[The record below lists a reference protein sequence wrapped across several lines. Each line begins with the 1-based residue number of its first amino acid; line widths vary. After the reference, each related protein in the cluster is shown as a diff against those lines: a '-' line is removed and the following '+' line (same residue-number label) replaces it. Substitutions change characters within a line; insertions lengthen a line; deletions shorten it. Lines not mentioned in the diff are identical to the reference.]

1 MQPVDDK
8 RQTLLPS
15 NLSLILKQAVA
26 SSPDLMRSQD
36 VLPNGRM
43 DKRTAKPSLVRP
55 AASTPQGFC
64 TEIVEVHHST
74 PCIKCG
80 LGLGMFSHI

>member
-8 RQTLLPS
+8 RQALLPS

-36 VLPNGRM
+36 ILPNGRL
-43 DKRTAKPSLVRP
+43 DKRTAEPSLVCP
-55 AASTPQGFC
+55 AASTPQGFS
-64 TEIVEVHHST
+64 TEIVEVHHFT

>member
-8 RQTLLPS
+8 WQALLPS

-26 SSPDLMRSQD
+26 SSPDLMGCQD
-36 VLPNGRM
+36 ILLNGRL
-43 DKRTAKPSLVRP
+43 DKRTAEPSLMCP
-55 AASTPQGFC
+55 AASTPQAFS
-64 TEIVEVHHST
+64 TEIIEVHHFT

-80 LGLGMFSHI
+80 LSLGMFSHI